1 MSFYNIN
8 CFFCANLHIALQ
20 ASGIICGQYDEKCKH
35 LRHQESRGENQ
46 LSIDRTRAAVK
57 DLYSR
62 ILVAIQR
69 IDMVSRNIEDL
80 RDKEL
85 QPQLEELIERYWF
98 SVSTKQHACRNSVD
112 TFWSEL
118 SLVFTLG

>member
-1 MSFYNIN
+1 
-8 CFFCANLHIALQ
+8 LQ
-20 ASGIICGQYDEKCKH
+20 ASGTICRQYDEKCRH

-46 LSIDRTRAAVK
+46 LSIDKTRAAVK

-69 IDMVSRNIEDL
+69 IDMVSKNIEDL

-85 QPQLEELIERYWF
+85 QPQLEELIGRYWF
-98 SVSTKQHACRNSVD
+98 SIQFVQYIHAA
-112 TFWSEL
+112 TH
-118 SLVFTLG
+118 